1 MKWML
6 VAMVVRK
13 KLCGTIFKLLVYH
26 RILAIRTLEY
36 KEHVHLLTVTMVFDS
51 LYLEFTAIGTTA
63 SLYYADSVYTVGP
76 DEESIMQELYA
87 NGTRSTV
94 YHCANPV
101 ASGHRKWKGV
111 KARRLITK
119 VIFH

>member
-87 NGTRSTV
+87 NV
-94 YHCANPV
+94 
-101 ASGHRKWKGV
+101 HRIHFG
-111 KARRLITK
+111 
-119 VIFH
+119 F